1 MKTKLPLQILI
12 SFENQENF
20 DDGVLAFM
28 EGVCFKLKG
37 AFLRIFFQQSSS
49 NPWHIDLM
57 ELFLRNSQLNYI
69 LYEHNIS
76 NSHSTYN
83 DISLSTCVSCNDVI
97 IILIKL

>member
-37 AFLRIFFQQSSS
+37 AFLRIFSSS
-49 NPWHIDLM
+49 PAVTLG
-57 ELFLRNSQLNYI
+57 
-69 LYEHNIS
+69 
-76 NSHSTYN
+76 T
-83 DISLSTCVSCNDVI
+83 
-97 IILIKL
+97 